1 MTMSVRLALF
11 LLLLLPGFASAQPQS
26 QAQAPMPGGAKYVV
40 FVHAGP
46 KLNDARIKQVAG
58 ALFEKGYLVKSP
70 DGDQDTTGGAAV
82 DYFDPSAKDVAADI
96 AKLMNERLKA
106 LELKGPDDADLAPR
120 FQRIT
125 KNPPTYIGVWLFGR
139 PASDRPAPAPAPA
152 PARAPPPP
160 T

>member
-1 MTMSVRLALF
+1 MTMTVRLALF
-11 LLLLLPGFASAQPQS
+11 LLLLLPGSASAQPQS

-46 KLNDARIKQVAG
+46 KQNDARIKQVAG

-82 DYFDPSAKDVAADI
+82 DYFDPSAKDVATAI
-96 AKLMNERLKA
+96 ANLMNERLKT
-106 LELKGPDDADLAPR
+106 LELKGSDDIELKPR
-120 FQRIT
+120 FQPST

-139 PASDRPAPAPAPA
+139 GAGGRPTPAPAPTPA
-152 PARAPPPP
+152 PRPP

>member
-1 MTMSVRLALF
+1 MTVRLALF

-46 KLNDARIKQVAG
+46 KLDNPRIKQLAG

-70 DGDQDTTGGAAV
+70 DSDQDTTAGAGV
-82 DYFDPSAKDVAADI
+82 DYFDPSAKDVAAAI
-96 AKLMNERLKA
+96 AQLMNERLASLK
-106 LELKGPDDADLAPR
+106 LKGAEDADLAPR
-120 FQRIT
+120 FQRGT

-139 PASDRPAPAPAPA
+139 GASAPAPAPA
-152 PARAPPPP
+152 PTPTPAPLPP

>member
-1 MTMSVRLALF
+1 MTMTVRLAL
-11 LLLLLPGFASAQPQS
+11 LLLLLSPGFALAQS
-26 QAQAPMPGGAKYVV
+26 QSQGQAPMSGAAKYVV

-46 KLNDARIKQVAG
+46 KQDDPRIKQVAG

-82 DYFDPSAKDVAADI
+82 DYFDPSAKEVATDI
-96 AKLMNERLKA
+96 AKLMNERLA
-106 LELKGPDDADLAPR
+106 SLGLKGAEDADLAPR

-139 PASDRPAPAPAPA
+139 GAGGRPAPT
-152 PARAPPPP
+152 PPP
-160 T
+160 TPRG